1 MKNLSLQTFRLSK
14 IFYLLAFLFFINCSG
29 TKPPVLLTKDV
40 QPDYPLQAQKEG
52 KSGKV
57 LLNLFITADGNIDK
71 VRISKSSGYKI
82 LDDAAVEYGKK
93 LRFTPANKGGKPK
106 SVVMTWLVTYE
117 ALTAFFQPKEYA
129 AKIQDFY
136 KFADQVSGKE
146 KSDVLDKILLEH
158 DEYVSYSLNHFFE
171 NFNEQ
176 IKLFLLPEVAN
187 QWSVFFENWPLRFVV
202 YHDFIMRFPSSEKTS
217 FATSKMIELL
227 KDDIKNIKSRAK
239 SVTSIERNRVVYLK
253 TIYSFL
259 HNNYPESITADM
271 KTEADQYLNM

>member
-14 IFYLLAFLFFINCSG
+14 IFYFLVFLFLINCSG
-29 TKPPVLLTKDV
+29 TKPPVLLTKDI
-40 QPDYPLQAQKEG
+40 QPEYPLEAQKDG

-71 VRISKSSGYKI
+71 VNINKSSGYKI

-93 LRFTPANKGGKPK
+93 LRFSPATEAGKPK

-117 ALTAFFQPKEYA
+117 TLTAFFQPKEYA

-136 KFADQVSGKE
+136 KLAAQASDKE
-146 KSDVLDKILLEH
+146 KSEVLDKILLEH
-158 DEYVSYSLNHFFE
+158 DEYVSYSQNHLFE

-187 QWSVFFENWPLRFVV
+187 QWAVFFEDWPLRFIV
-202 YHDFIMRFPSSEKTS
+202 YHDFITRFPSSEKTS
-217 FATSKMIELL
+217 FATSKLIELL
-227 KDDIKNIKSRAK
+227 KNDIKNIKSMAK
-239 SVTSIERNRVVYLK
+239 SVTSIERNRVVYMK

-259 HNNYPESITADM
+259 QNNYPESITADM
-271 KTEADQYLNM
+271 KSEADQYMNM